1 MFKRSLPR
9 IEKSKPCIEYHKSL
23 FSILYFVL
31 GEIFPV
37 VAEEGK
43 YFFVDRDMEN
53 SEMQ

>member
-1 MFKRSLPR
+1 MTDLPQL
-9 IEKSKPCIEYHKSL
+9 KVTHVKYHKS
-23 FSILYFVL
+23 FFILYFVL

>member
-1 MFKRSLPR
+1 MPQLKDHV
-9 IEKSKPCIEYHKSL
+9 KYHKSL
-23 FSILYFVL
+23 FFILYFVL